1 MRGALRSVAN
11 GDRVAVLGDEFHDL
25 VDRIDGSERVR
36 DVIERK
42 DLRSSTEKLAEVIQI
57 EPSVRRQLANLQF
70 GALLQGQL
78 LPRDEVRVMLQC
90 RDDDFVAVSDIGA
103 PP

>member
-11 GDRVAVLGDEFHDL
+11 GDRVAVVAHQFHEL
-25 VDRIDGSERVR
+25 LYRIDGSERVR
-36 DVIERK
+36 DVIERN
-42 DLRSSTEKLAEVIQI
+42 DLSSGSEKLAQVIQV
-57 EPSVRRQLANLQF
+57 EPAVCRQLANLQF
-70 GALLQGQL
+70 GALLENEL

-90 RDDDFVAVSDIGA
+90 RDDDLVAVGDIGA